1 MKTKSNLFRILTS
14 LATVLLLVSCTN
26 DDDEIKLE
34 LWEMEIEQVKAAT
47 INYVDI
53 NVAMNEGRI
62 DVSGYVPN
70 MGHHYLR
77 PQLADGNFELLQPE
91 FILYAPDENN
101 IMQMVAIEYGIVPDD
116 PNNPGNPPEG
126 FTGSEDVWHF
136 NEMIGMWTLHVWT
149 ILDNPEGIFAAHN
162 MAMGD

>member
-34 LWEMEIEQVKAAT
+34 QWEMEIEQVKAAT

-162 MAMGD
+162 KAMGD